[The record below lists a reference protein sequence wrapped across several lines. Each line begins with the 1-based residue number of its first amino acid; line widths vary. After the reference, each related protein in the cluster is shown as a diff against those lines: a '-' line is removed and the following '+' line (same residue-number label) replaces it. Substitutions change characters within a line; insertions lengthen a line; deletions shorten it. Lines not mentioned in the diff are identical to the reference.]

1 MALILGSKQTS
12 TAIKICGITKVN
24 QAKAIASLGI
34 DAIGVIGVEK
44 SPRFVDEKQRR
55 NLFNVIEN
63 HSPAVQRVWVI
74 ANMDDLQIQNGLEG
88 HGTPSIVQLHGNES
102 QKRCEDLRQ
111 RYPNI
116 KWWKAIQIR
125 NGLDIS
131 KAHDYEGSIDALLLD
146 AWSPNE
152 LGGTGNRL
160 TLDWVE
166 GERFQIPWW
175 LAGGISAEW
184 IPEILNK
191 VQPFGIDASSR
202 LEEAPGIKNLHLVS
216 NLVTTVKDINKKM
229 LSTN

>member
-44 SPRFVDEKQRR
+44 SPRFVDEQQRR

-63 HSPAVQRVWVI
+63 HSPTVQRVWVI

-102 QKRCEDLRQ
+102 QKRCENLRQ

-131 KAHDYEGSIDALLLD
+131 KAHDYEVCTDGILLD
-146 AWSPNE
+146 AWSQTE

-160 TLDWVE
+160 TLE
-166 GERFQIPWW
+166 LIQEESFQIPWW
-175 LAGGISAEW
+175 IAGGISAEW
-184 IPEILNK
+184 IPEVLSQVK
-191 VQPFGIDASSR
+191 PFGIDASSR
-202 LEEAPGIKNLHLVS
+202 LEKSPGIKDLKLV
-216 NLVTTVKDINKKM
+216 NDLVATVKSINR
-229 LSTN
+229 